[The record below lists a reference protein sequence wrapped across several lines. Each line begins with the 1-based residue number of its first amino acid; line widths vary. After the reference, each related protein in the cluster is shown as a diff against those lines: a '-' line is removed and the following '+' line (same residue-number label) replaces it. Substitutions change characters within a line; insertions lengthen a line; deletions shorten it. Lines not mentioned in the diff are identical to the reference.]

1 MNKFESDYDI
11 IVVGAGAA
19 GLLSAA
25 RAAERGKKVLLIE
38 KMEKVGKK
46 LAITGKGR
54 CNITNDSPIS
64 LHLKYIKPQARFLK
78 FAYSSFFTNDIIN
91 LLEKYGVKTIVE
103 RGGRVFPVSNSSAD
117 VVNALLKHCHRHG
130 VKILLNSEVTSILCN
145 NNKVEGVCF
154 THLGNTLNINVDNV
168 IICTGGK
175 SYPATGSTGD
185 GYVFA
190 KLAGHTISPVFPALV
205 PIETEGTIAQSMQGI
220 SLKNIMAMVWI
231 NGKKKSQEFGEML
244 FTHFGLSGPVILT
257 LSRDIVEAIEQ
268 GLSVEISID
277 LKPAVDIA
285 TLDKRLIR
293 ELNENGKKCLHNVFK
308 MWLPSGMIDTFM
320 LMLELDGKKLCHQ
333 VSSKERQKILKTLKD
348 FRFAV
353 KRHRP
358 FKEAIITA
366 GGVELSEIDNKTME
380 SKICKGLYFAGEVLN
395 LDADTGGFNLQ
406 ITWSTAWV
414 AGNSV

>member
-1 MNKFESDYDI
+1 
-11 IVVGAGAA
+11 
-19 GLLSAA
+19 
-25 RAAERGKKVLLIE
+25 
-38 KMEKVGKK
+38 
-46 LAITGKGR
+46 
-54 CNITNDSPIS
+54 
-64 LHLKYIKPQARFLK
+64 
-78 FAYSSFFTNDIIN
+78 
-91 LLEKYGVKTIVE
+91 
-103 RGGRVFPVSNSSAD
+103 
-117 VVNALLKHCHRHG
+117 
-130 VKILLNSEVTSILCN
+130 
-145 NNKVEGVCF
+145 
-154 THLGNTLNINVDNV
+154 
-168 IICTGGK
+168 
-175 SYPATGSTGD
+175 
-185 GYVFA
+185 
-190 KLAGHTISPVFPALV
+190 
-205 PIETEGTIAQSMQGI
+205 MQGI
-220 SLKNIMAMVWI
+220 SLKNIMAMVWV

-348 FRFAV
+348 FRFTV

-406 ITWSTAWV
+406 IAWSTAWV